1 MRARILDRYA
11 RRCVY
16 CGGSFP
22 AEELTLDHVEP
33 LRIGG
38 DQSEG
43 NLVTSCRSCNREKGG
58 EPAWRYLAR
67 NPEKRATFLTLA
79 TGVWPRL
86 RRAIE
91 EAAALQAG
99 RNDVPP
105 RHQRPIGPR

>member
-11 RRCVY
+11 GRCVY

-22 AEELTLDHVEP
+22 AVELTLDHVEP

-43 NLVTSCRSCNREKGG
+43 NLVTCCRSCNTEKGG
-58 EPAWRYLAR
+58 EAAWRYLAR
-67 NPEKRATFLTLA
+67 HPEKREMFLSLA

-91 EAAALQAG
+91 EAAVLQARRSG
-99 RNDVPP
+99 
-105 RHQRPIGPR
+105 